1 MQLLTIDDGA
11 LGAAGVLLR
20 NGDVLNLC
28 RAARGHGLEAWV
40 PRSVQGL
47 LAGGVEGL
55 DVVKR
60 IVDRVERL
68 DADARQALQ
77 ADGVIAAGPR
87 LLAPVPKPAL
97 VLAAGLSYRSHN
109 AEMAGSKAAA
119 HPTGFLKA
127 PSSIAA
133 PGAVLRIPRQ
143 AQDFVDFEGELTCVF
158 GRRCHNVTAAEAG
171 HYIGG
176 YTIAND
182 VSARD
187 WVQAVFQAQDPWEAR
202 QTWDVNLMGKQF
214 AGFTPVGPVVTT
226 ADEIRDPAALSL
238 TTRLNGVVMQAAPV
252 SDLIFN
258 VFELISY
265 FSRWY
270 TFEPGDLLLTG
281 TPSGVGVG
289 RKPPVFMHPGDTV
302 EVEID
307 KIGILR
313 TPIMAPPN

>member
-1 MQLLTIDDGA
+1 MA
-11 LGAAGVLLR
+11 WR
-20 NGDVLNLC
+20 P
-28 RAARGHGLEAWV
+28 WV

-214 AGFTPVGPVVTT
+214 AGFTPVGTCRDHGRRDTGPRRSLPDDT
-226 ADEIRDPAALSL
+226 AERGGDAGRPGLRPDLQ
-238 TTRLNGVVMQAAPV
+238 RLRADQLFFRA
-252 SDLIFN
+252 
-258 VFELISY
+258 
-265 FSRWY
+265 
-270 TFEPGDLLLTG
+270 G
-281 TPSGVGVG
+281 TPSS
-289 RKPPVFMHPGDTV
+289 PA
-302 EVEID
+302 ISC
-307 KIGILR
+307 
-313 TPIMAPPN
+313 